1 MMVVYHA
8 AFDLSYFF
16 GKDIQPLE
24 GGWLTFQRLTA
35 FLFLFL
41 VGVSF
46 VVSKNQSDRY
56 LKRAYKRAL
65 KIIGC
70 GMLITFVTYLIV
82 GPDLYIRFGILHMI
96 GVSLMLLPLF
106 SIFKEWNALI
116 GVLII
121 YGTKMIDF
129 PNASTNLL
137 LPIGITRADF
147 ASLDY
152 YSLFPWFG
160 IILIGFATGE
170 FIYVRLKRM
179 PRATPRWT
187 RLMII
192 PAKKSLW
199 IYMIHQPILI
209 GILSLIYGYP
219 F

>member
-1 MMVVYHA
+1 
-8 AFDLSYFF
+8 
-16 GKDIQPLE
+16 
-24 GGWLTFQRLTA
+24 
-35 FLFLFL
+35 
-41 VGVSF
+41 
-46 VVSKNQSDRY
+46 
-56 LKRAYKRAL
+56 
-65 KIIGC
+65 
-70 GMLITFVTYLIV
+70 MLITFVTYLIV